1 MCVCV
6 RACVCV
12 GVCLCVCVCVYACVF
27 CSQSFCIFHK
37 YGNRARFTGL
47 SVGRYTQVLHPRHR
61 NPACLFPQCR
71 SSITF
76 IPGCCCCCR
85 WMPSLLRSNGW
96 DRRRQVASWFS
107 LDKTRILLSMSRQVW
122 GTGGKDRHRL
132 TITLSQT
139 RRVNVSQ
146 LESKKKTYT
155 YALTQHFG
163 CSSLLTAITP
173 KCLHRRF

>member
-1 MCVCV
+1 
-6 RACVCV
+6 
-12 GVCLCVCVCVYACVF
+12 
-27 CSQSFCIFHK
+27 
-37 YGNRARFTGL
+37 
-47 SVGRYTQVLHPRHR
+47 
-61 NPACLFPQCR
+61 
-71 SSITF
+71 
-76 IPGCCCCCR
+76 
-85 WMPSLLRSNGW
+85 
-96 DRRRQVASWFS
+96 
-107 LDKTRILLSMSRQVW
+107 MSRQVW

-173 KCLHRRF
+173 KCLHRRLAENVSLINKEHIVYKTHVCTRTHTHTHSQTHAQMADVCSH